1 MLEKANQ
8 ETMRALKTNDGSA
21 PVTAGR
27 KVSTVEAYRKVED
40 IPSSREPGHHGEHCA
55 HATSN
60 AGASLWLHMARDLA
74 CGLSLAVPIAAVSK
88 PAHA

>member
-40 IPSSREPGHHGEHCA
+40 IPSSRELAIMVSIA
-55 HATSN
+55 HM
-60 AGASLWLHMARDLA
+60 LRVML
-74 CGLSLAVPIAAVSK
+74 VPAFGFAWQGT
-88 PAHA
+88 

>member
-8 ETMRALKTNDGSA
+8 ETMRALKSNDSSG

-40 IPSSREPGHHGEHCA
+40 IPSSRELAIMVRTLANASISFIPESQKHVPG
-55 HATSN
+55 
-60 AGASLWLHMARDLA
+60 
-74 CGLSLAVPIAAVSK
+74 
-88 PAHA
+88 